1 MRRNDTSR
9 INTIQSL
16 IDIDINNN
24 TRNVENI
31 NKYNIALMNIDYRKS
46 SLT

>member
-1 MRRNDTSR
+1 MRRNDTSK

-16 IDIDINNN
+16 IDIDTYNN

-31 NKYNIALMNIDYRKS
+31 NKYNIALMNIDNRRS
-46 SLT
+46 SLI

>member
-1 MRRNDTSR
+1 MRRNGTSR

-16 IDIDINNN
+16 IDIDTNNN

-31 NKYNIALMNIDYRKS
+31 NKYNIALMNIDNRRS
-46 SLT
+46 SLI